1 MGESQ
6 VSRPGELT
14 DLLRAAREGDRDAL
28 NRVVPL
34 VYDDLRRLARRQL
47 RREAGPRT
55 LQATALVHEA
65 FVKLSAGAA
74 LAARDRAHFFAI
86 AARAMRQ
93 VLVDEARRRRAGK
106 RGGEWVRTTLAEG
119 QHAVEM
125 APDELIALDQA
136 LEELEPRQRQV
147 VELRFF
153 GGLEETEI
161 AEALGVSDRTVRRE
175 WVKARARLY
184 RLLYVRGGETAAVE
198 E

>member
-28 NRVVPL
+28 NRAVPL

>member
-1 MGESQ
+1 MPESEA
-6 VSRPGELT
+6 SRAGELT
-14 DLLRAAREGDRDAL
+14 GLLRAVREGDRDAL
-28 NRVVPL
+28 GRLVPL

-47 RREAGPRT
+47 RPKAGPRT

-65 FVKLSAGAA
+65 FIKLSAGAA
-74 LAARDRAHFFAI
+74 LAARDRTHFLAI

-106 RGGEWVRTTLAEG
+106 RGGDWVRTTLGDG
-119 QHAVEM
+119 QHAVDM

-136 LEELEPRQRQV
+136 LEELESRQRQV

-153 GGLEETEI
+153 GGLEEAEI
-161 AEALGVSDRTVRRE
+161 AAALGVSDRTVRRE

-184 RLLYVRGGETAAVE
+184 RSLYVRSGDAPAAE